1 MNSSVRIFVD
11 ADACPGMVKDIII
24 RAAGNRKIL
33 TTFVAN
39 KVLLLP
45 ASPFLQQETVDAGMD
60 KADQFIAENA
70 TLSDLVVTADI
81 PLAHILVKKGVVAI
95 NPRGLI
101 YTEDNI
107 GDRISVRDLLTDL
120 RDSGEITGGP
130 KPFGDR
136 EKREFASSFDR
147 VLTQLLRR
155 FPTREA

>member
-1 MNSSVRIFVD
+1 LNLSVRIYVD
-11 ADACPGMVKDIII
+11 ADACPGVIKDIVI
-24 RAAGNRKIL
+24 RAANNRKIQ
-33 TTFVAN
+33 TIFVAN

-45 ASPFLQQETVDAGMD
+45 VSEFLRQETVEAGLD
-60 KADQFIAENA
+60 KADAFIAEHA
-70 TLSDLVVTADI
+70 LASDLVVTADI
-81 PLAHILVKKGVVAI
+81 PLAHQLVKKGIVAI

-130 KPFGDR
+130 KPFGDKD
-136 EKREFASSFDR
+136 KREFASSFDR

-155 FPTREA
+155 FPSRD

>member
-1 MNSSVRIFVD
+1 MSSAVRIYVD
-11 ADACPGMVKDIII
+11 ADACPGVIKDIII
-24 RAAGNRKIL
+24 RAAKSRKIP
-33 TTFVAN
+33 TIFVAN

-45 ASPFLQQETVDAGMD
+45 VSEYLRQETVEAGLD
-60 KADQFIAENA
+60 KADTFIAENA
-70 TLSDLVVTADI
+70 VASDLVVTQDI
-81 PLAHILVKKGVVAI
+81 PLAHQLVKKGIVAI

-130 KPFGDR
+130 KPFGDKD
-136 EKREFASSFDR
+136 KRAFASSFDR

-155 FPTREA
+155 

>member
-1 MNSSVRIFVD
+1 MSSAVRIYVD
-11 ADACPGMVKDIII
+11 ADACPGVIKDIII
-24 RAAGNRKIL
+24 RAANSRKIP
-33 TTFVAN
+33 TIFVAN

-45 ASPFLQQETVDAGMD
+45 VSEYLRQETVEAGLD
-60 KADQFIAENA
+60 KADAFIAENA
-70 TLSDLVVTADI
+70 VASDLVVTQDI
-81 PLAHILVKKGVVAI
+81 PLAHQLVKKGIVAI

-130 KPFGDR
+130 KPFGDKD
-136 EKREFASSFDR
+136 KRAFASSFDR

-155 FPTREA
+155 FPARD